1 MLKNLL
7 ITGIFDSFKDKN
19 SALKNYEK
27 RLHKYQEDEAD
38 TLIDIG
44 VIYLEEEQIDEA
56 LKSFQEALELYKKLE
71 FVEGEAYTENLIG
84 DTYIANQNLTK
95 ALKHY
100 EKSLKLYSSMKSPL
114 YQDIQEKIDMVLSL
128 QEEYKSQDN
137 SGEVTSSP
145 KNQYFKKEE
154 EIEKSSGEISG
165 IDDLESPG
173 PDDISPKASK
183 ISKYDLD
190 SKRLGSKLEEVIQM
204 LENVDM
210 YETYSHEK
218 DPINYLKEAYVN
230 SELIDDKTG
239 KATIGLLIGDVLLK
253 KGEANKALRSFKDS
267 LEIFNE
273 DNDEK
278 GEALSLLLIGSV
290 CYLLDDKKTMYNVFK
305 KSLKIF
311 NRLGDKKGE
320 SVAIDLINTLYKG
333 Q

>member
-1 MLKNLL
+1 MLKNLF
-7 ITGIFDSFKDKN
+7 IIGIFDSFKDKS

-56 LKSFQEALELYKKLE
+56 LKSFKEALDLYKKLK

-84 DTYIANQNLTK
+84 DTYIANQNLTE

-100 EKSLKLYSSMKSPL
+100 EKSLKLYSDMESPL
-114 YQDIQEKIDMVLSL
+114 YNDLQEKIDMVLSL
-128 QEEYKSQDN
+128 QEENKSQEILE
-137 SGEVTSSP
+137 EVSISP
-145 KNQYFKKEE
+145 KNQDFEREE
-154 EIEKSSGEISG
+154 DMEESSGEISG
-165 IDDLESPG
+165 IEELESAEIDNILPN
-173 PDDISPKASK
+173 SSN

-190 SKRLGSKLEEVIQM
+190 SKKLGSKLERVIQM

-218 DPINYLKEAYVN
+218 DPINYLKDAYVN

-253 KGEANKALRSFKDS
+253 KGEADKALQTFKESF
-267 LEIFNE
+267 EIFNE
-273 DNDEK
+273 NNDEK

-290 CYLLDDKKTMYNVFK
+290 SYLLNDKKTMYNVFK
-305 KSLKIF
+305 KSLEIF
-311 NRLGDKKGE
+311 NKLNDKKGE

-333 Q
+333 